1 MISVLLWVRKLF
13 ALLIFWGA
21 LYTLLF
27 GFAMKDFISLIK
39 LGEVITYNKTLI
51 LIGAIPVILY
61 LCITLSWALIS
72 SKTSPFRK
80 IGNIHTIIIAS
91 CIFIFILGFALSFIT
106 QVLLLIYYEPCPQE
120 RLADFYVINLKLCE
134 TLTPRGFW

>member
-1 MISVLLWVRKLF
+1 MTSVLLWFKNLL
-13 ALLIFWGA
+13 ALLFLWSV

-51 LIGAIPVILY
+51 LIGAIPFILY
-61 LCITLSWALIS
+61 ICITFSWALTS

-80 IGNIHTIIIAS
+80 IGNIHTVIIAS
-91 CIFIFILGFALSFIT
+91 CIFIFILGFVLSFIT

-120 RLADFYVINLKLCE
+120 RLADFYVTNLKLCE
-134 TLTPRGFW
+134 NLTPGGLW